1 MSRRPTAE
9 EPVELVVPR
18 AVPVPENGFRWVR
31 GESGIDA
38 STRIPGLFLVAK
50 GGGRLLPVIPPR
62 DLYLEFLRVE
72 PDEASTLEFANR
84 FGKLGIPQEHF
95 HSTECSGR
103 FGESAGRWG
112 HEIGVFQY
120 WFEVWQSIEMRN
132 LIKLRKLLLDS
143 GAPLEDERLKE
154 SLTRDLVKTARSYVV
169 AEINRILA
177 PGVSIPLSNYQGC
190 FHEGCSYK
198 AKVPRVTEHVS
209 CQLIL
214 REDRGRVRI
223 GLQLIPDQLLTTV
236 WLQFAELVAGG
247 RRVRPCDLCGHWMD
261 ISETA
266 RPGAKRMHER
276 CSLAR
281 RMRKWRAKRRG

>member
-1 MSRRPTAE
+1 MNRPKSE

-31 GESGIDA
+31 GESGIDPSRRA
-38 STRIPGLFLVAK
+38 SGLFLVAK

-62 DLYLEFLRVE
+62 DLYLEFLRVK

-84 FGKLGIPQEHF
+84 FGKLGTAHEHF
-95 HSTECSGR
+95 HSTECSER
-103 FGESAGRWG
+103 FGESARMWG
-112 HEIGVFQY
+112 HEIGVFQH
-120 WFEVWQSIEMRN
+120 WFEVWQNAESRN
-132 LIKLRKLLLDS
+132 LFELRKILLDS
-143 GAPLEDERLKE
+143 GVPLEDERLKE
-154 SLTRDLVKTARSYVV
+154 SLTRDLVKTAKSYLVG
-169 AEINRILA
+169 EINRFLA

-190 FHEGCSYK
+190 FYEGCSYK
-198 AKVPRVTEHVS
+198 AKVPKITEHVS
-209 CQLIL
+209 CELVL
-214 REDRGRVRI
+214 REERWRVQI
-223 GLQLIPDQLLTTV
+223 GLQLIPDKLLTTV

-247 RRVRPCDLCGHWMD
+247 RRVRPCDLCGQWMD

-266 RPGAKRMHER
+266 RPGAKRIHER